1 LLVAL
6 DRRLKEGARSR
17 SLFTVGYVYGF
28 VFYLIGTHWI
38 ALLTPVAITVP
49 WLKYPAWWAAAFYLA
64 FYAGFGAWLAAWLA
78 RRSKTSLAVTF
89 PIVML
94 AVEELRA
101 SGELGFPWFQ
111 PGYTQAAYPPIVQLA
126 SLGSVSLVTAWLY
139 VVNVLVWRSLDGGLA
154 RPRVRPLPAAGA
166 ALALLLP
173 LAWGQQVL
181 RVASHDQGPV
191 VALIQGN
198 IPGEIKWAGTH
209 QQAILDTFV
218 VRTEQAAAATP
229 RPILAIW
236 PETATGTYLR
246 RQLDQAITVAQLAA
260 RTGVPIFSG
269 FPDARVDS
277 LGTIRSINA
286 AGLFAVDGSLG
297 SVYAK
302 RHLVPF
308 GERMPFQA
316 WLPMLGKLDL
326 GQAEWAA
333 GDSSVLFP
341 SAAGP
346 FSCLICF
353 EAIFPDLARED
364 VRAGARWLVNVT
376 NDEWFGNSA
385 ALHEHAS
392 MALFRA
398 AENRVPLA
406 RCANTGITLVA
417 DAYGRIVRR
426 LPAFETSVLVVPLP
440 LPARPSWYARLG
452 DWPGL
457 LTWVGLAWLS
467 WRAWRSRAR
476 RSR

>member
-1 LLVAL
+1 
-6 DRRLKEGARSR
+6 
-17 SLFTVGYVYGF
+17 
-28 VFYLIGTHWI
+28 
-38 ALLTPVAITVP
+38 
-49 WLKYPAWWAAAFYLA
+49 
-64 FYAGFGAWLAAWLA
+64 
-78 RRSKTSLAVTF
+78 
-89 PIVML
+89 
-94 AVEELRA
+94 
-101 SGELGFPWFQ
+101 
-111 PGYTQAAYPPIVQLA
+111 
-126 SLGSVSLVTAWLY
+126 
-139 VVNVLVWRSLDGGLA
+139 
-154 RPRVRPLPAAGA
+154 
-166 ALALLLP
+166 
-173 LAWGQQVL
+173 
-181 RVASHDQGPV
+181 
-191 VALIQGN
+191 
-198 IPGEIKWAGTH
+198 
-209 QQAILDTFV
+209 
-218 VRTEQAAAATP
+218 
-229 RPILAIW
+229 
-236 PETATGTYLR
+236 
-246 RQLDQAITVAQLAA
+246 
-260 RTGVPIFSG
+260 
-269 FPDARVDS
+269 
-277 LGTIRSINA
+277 
-286 AGLFAVDGSLG
+286 LG